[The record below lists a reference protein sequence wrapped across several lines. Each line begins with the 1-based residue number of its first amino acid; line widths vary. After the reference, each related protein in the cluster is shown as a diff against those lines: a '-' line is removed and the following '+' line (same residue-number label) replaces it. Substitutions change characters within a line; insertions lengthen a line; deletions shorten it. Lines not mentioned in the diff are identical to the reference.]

1 MTKVIDYRSYNDQLN
16 DPGDLP
22 KIRIVGTLEKVEN
35 SGGSRVIIA
44 PPMDYD
50 KLMKTV
56 PKGKLITNDNIKN
69 YLAEKYNADNTCP
82 VSSRKFIV
90 LSAYASVERR
100 VDETPYW
107 RTLKK
112 NGELN
117 EKYPGGIDEQKRLL
131 EMEGHTII
139 QNDKH
144 YYVMNYEEKQ
154 YELDGKVFNSKK
166 L

>member
-1 MTKVIDYRSYNDQLN
+1 MTKVIEYRSYNDQLN

-22 KIRIVGTLEKVEN
+22 KIRIVGTPDKIEN

-44 PPMDYD
+44 PQLDYD

-56 PKGKLITNDNIKN
+56 PEGKLITNDNIKD
-69 YLAEKYNADNTCP
+69 YLAEKYNADYTCP

-90 LSAYASVERR
+90 LAAYASVERG

-112 NGELN
+112 HGELN
-117 EKYPGGIDEQKRLL
+117 GKYPGGINEQKRLL
-131 EMEGHTII
+131 EMEGHLII
-139 QNDKH
+139 QNGKH
-144 YYVMNYEEKQ
+144 YYVMDFEEKQ
-154 YELDGKVFNSKK
+154 FQLK
-166 L
+166 

>member
-1 MTKVIDYRSYNDQLN
+1 MTKVIDCRSYNDQLN

-22 KIRIVGTLEKVEN
+22 KIRIVGSPDKVKN
-35 SGGSRVIIA
+35 SGGSRAIIA
-44 PPMDYD
+44 PPSDYD

-56 PKGKLITNDNIKN
+56 PEGRLITNDNIKN
-69 YLAEKYNADNTCP
+69 YLAEKYNADYTCP

-90 LSAYASVERR
+90 LAAYASDERG

-112 NGELN
+112 DGELN
-117 EKYPGGIDEQKRLL
+117 GKYPGGIDKQKRLL

-139 QNDKH
+139 QKDNR
-144 YYVMNYEEKQ
+144 YYVADFEEKQ
-154 YELDGKVFNSKK
+154 FQFELRIVK
-166 L
+166 

>member
-22 KIRIVGTLEKVEN
+22 RIRIVGTRDKVEN
-35 SGGSRVIIA
+35 SGGSKVIIA
-44 PPMDYD
+44 PPLDYD

-56 PKGKLITNDNIKN
+56 PEGKLITNDNIKD
-69 YLAEKYNADNTCP
+69 YLAEKYNADYTCP

-90 LSAYASVERR
+90 LSAYASVERG

-112 NGELN
+112 DGELN
-117 EKYPGGIDEQKRLL
+117 GKYPGGIDKQKRLL

-139 QNDKH
+139 QKDKH
-144 YYVMNYEEKQ
+144 YYVMDFKEKQ
-154 YELDGKVFNSKK
+154 FQLK
-166 L
+166 